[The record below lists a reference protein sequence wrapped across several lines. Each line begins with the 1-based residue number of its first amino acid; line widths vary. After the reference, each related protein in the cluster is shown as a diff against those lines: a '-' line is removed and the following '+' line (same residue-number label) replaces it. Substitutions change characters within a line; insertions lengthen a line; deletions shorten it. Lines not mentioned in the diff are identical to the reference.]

1 MSLETVFAATEASAA
16 PVAVPAASPTA
27 KPEEVKPTPTP
38 AEEPKAATPAEQP
51 VAAEPQPEETEPNIE
66 EAPETSG
73 DFQKY
78 KPLFKDNPELRNI
91 IGREKAFSELGN
103 FSDVRAIV
111 ERIPTVEDA
120 ETLVS
125 QAESAKNFG
134 ETYRNDLPGFIDSL
148 KESDPLAF
156 HQFATKLPDV
166 LAETSPELF
175 TEQARIYTNR
185 VLSNTLLIAQ
195 QSGDENLL
203 NAARLVAQYLGI
215 QPGQATETR
224 PDNSEAARLRKQIQ
238 DRDKADADTAF
249 QSFWGQTDEVIIS
262 NSVTEIDRTLKQ
274 ALPNATPKQLE
285 RMSKEVW
292 TKTLE
297 NLNAQPQFRSQL
309 DQFRANAQK
318 GRQGIADHKAI
329 VDFGTRRAKLV
340 IPKVAKDVISEW
352 SKEVLQLNTETL
364 TKKKDIAASTKDVG
378 TGPQGT
384 TSAAEPSTNGNGQ
397 KRSVNSI
404 FERIE
409 SGNYAKQ

>member
-1 MSLETVFAATEASAA
+1 MSLETVLAATEASVASATA
-16 PVAVPAASPTA
+16 PAPSPSAEPA
-27 KPEEVKPTPTP
+27 KPTTP
-38 AEEPKAATPAEQP
+38 AEEPKAPVTGAPAEQP
-51 VAAEPQPEETEPNIE
+51 TPAEPIEETEPNIE

-73 DFQKY
+73 DFAKY

-125 QAESAKNFG
+125 KAEAADNLGQTF
-134 ETYRNDLPGFIDSL
+134 RQDLPLFLESL
-148 KESDPLAF
+148 KDSDPLAF
-156 HQFATKLPDV
+156 QQFATKLPDV

-175 TEQARIYTNR
+175 SEQARIYTNR
-185 VLSNTLLIAQ
+185 VLSNVLATAQ
-195 QSGDENLL
+195 QSGDKDFL
-203 NAARLVAQYLGI
+203 AAVQMVAQYLGI
-215 QPGQATETR
+215 QPGQASQPR
-224 PDNSEAARLRKQIQ
+224 SDNSETARLRKQIAE
-238 DRDKADADTAF
+238 RDQTDANQAF
-249 QSFWGQTDEVIIS
+249 ESFWGQTDEAIIG
-262 NSVTEIDRTLKQ
+262 NCVTEIDRTLKQ
-274 ALPNATPKQLE
+274 ALPNATEKQLQ
-285 RMSKEVW
+285 RISKEVW
-292 TKTLE
+292 AKTLE

-309 DQFRANAQK
+309 EGYRSSAMK

-352 SKEVLQLNTETL
+352 SKEVLQLSTETL

-384 TSAAEPSTNGNGQ
+384 TSAAASSTNGNGT
-397 KRSVNSI
+397 KRSVSSI
-404 FERIE
+404 FEQIE
-409 SGNYAKQ
+409 NRTYAKN